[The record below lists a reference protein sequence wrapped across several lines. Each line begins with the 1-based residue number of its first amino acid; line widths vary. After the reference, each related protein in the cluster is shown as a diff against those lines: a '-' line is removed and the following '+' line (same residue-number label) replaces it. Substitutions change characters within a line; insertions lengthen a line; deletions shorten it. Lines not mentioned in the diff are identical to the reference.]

1 MKNQYTSPEIFVV
14 CVADSDVLTASPITT
29 PELDLTL

>member
-1 MKNQYTSPEIFVV
+1 MKAQYTSPEILVV
-14 CVADSDVLTASPITT
+14 CVAESDVLTSSPITT